1 MNNFLALLTPF
12 FFYSIGGW
20 LVIVGDMTVG
30 SLIAVLGAYKD
41 VSAPWK
47 MLLGY
52 YQRKEDARIKYE
64 QLIEKFEP
72 LKLGLIE
79 KLEVVNI
86 ENELGD
92 WECNVKI
99 VARYWPDKLVS
110 LSFIRVK
117 NLRLPEFGETRALT
131 FSELIFETETA

>member
-20 LVIVGDMTVG
+20 LVIRGDMTVG

-64 QLIEKFEP
+64 QLIEKFE
-72 LKLGLIE
+72 LNDL
-79 KLEVVNI
+79 LE
-86 ENELGD
+86 
-92 WECNVKI
+92 
-99 VARYWPDKLVS
+99 
-110 LSFIRVK
+110 
-117 NLRLPEFGETRALT
+117 
-131 FSELIFETETA
+131 